1 MEDTTVDTVRS
12 RLLNEKEYWGGAYGV
27 ASDTQI
33 IKQADVVT
41 QLVMFPEDFSRKVAW
56 DNWNYYEPRTEHGSS
71 LSACMYGILACNCEK
86 SGCSISV
93 FFGNRQRQI

>member
-1 MEDTTVDTVRS
+1 MIEQFDGYFQLEDTTVDTVRS

-41 QLVMFPEDFSRKVAW
+41 QLVMFPEDFQGKLHGTIGIIMNR
-56 DNWNYYEPRTEHGSS
+56 EPNMD
-71 LSACMYGILACNCEK
+71 LL
-86 SGCSISV
+86 
-93 FFGNRQRQI
+93 

>member
-1 MEDTTVDTVRS
+1 MDISNWKDTTVDTVRS

-41 QLVMFPEDFSRKVAW
+41 QLVIVSGRFFKEVAGTIGIIM
-56 DNWNYYEPRTEHGSS
+56 NPRT
-71 LSACMYGILACNCEK
+71 
-86 SGCSISV
+86 
-93 FFGNRQRQI
+93 